1 MDNHAPVD
9 REPTLQDA
17 LSTIARQA
25 IRISHLEAAN
35 EALRKQLEASLQS
48 KGSADP
54 DGNSKSAVD
63 AGTDA
68 QSDASNEI
76 LARLR
81 SQYEELEAKHSLLES
96 AHSEC
101 GPMIEKYQQKL
112 RDAKQRCKEWKA
124 WREKKKQQGQ
134 LHEDAQLDST
144 LKTDS
149 EKNPQPEAP
158 STAEAPTAARESS
171 LVAANGVLN
180 TVATGADVS
189 SDLPS
194 SPPKSS
200 LTSRLPRITSSQST
214 VEETAEQAS
223 TLNGSR
229 VRESGGS
236 DPVVVSARPVK
247 RKAGRTPAIEPPAQR
262 VKIKQEPNS
271 PETALDLRSDDYSS
285 PKGTPQRLNRTETTN
300 LDTVGPCMHT
310 PRRRHFIDQRLR
322 ATSEEAAR
330 AVPRLARAVSSY
342 SDGGLGSDTR
352 TDVKLEPPSN
362 DQHLDFNSVRDAT
375 DKNQQRPNA
384 SLHEDALRPL
394 SVNVPAPSRKAHLST
409 SKPGRKRTG
418 SRGQLALLS
427 EAGDEETSQVTPRL
441 HGEQQDDRRGAT
453 NDDRLDDLLNE
464 RSPEKTPTFLR
475 QPISTT
481 KAKRKAIPSPNLPT
495 PVSALK
501 HFDNTAK
508 SRVSAQPSPNLP
520 TPVSA
525 AKRVS
530 PVQRKSPA
538 KRAVHQGQSPPPIE
552 PEQEPLRIRGLDRL
566 GLEDFRINPN
576 YIGTEHAVADTF
588 RGREQR
594 RNLQVSKKPE
604 LDKAVAMSGGP
615 ALSGKTDAQALLSFL
630 GPNWEDLLGNY
641 RAAQRKDIV
650 AQAHV
655 HCFTTQHGKQRQA
668 FERRKSPPGFWDTD
682 FPTTQ
687 EAAQNRAKAR
697 EMEREQVAERWR
709 DAMRGDGRWIFRDE

>member
-1 MDNHAPVD
+1 MDNHASVD

-17 LSTIARQA
+17 MSTIARQA
-25 IRISHLEAAN
+25 IRISHLEAEN
-35 EALRKQLEASLQS
+35 EALRKQLETALQS
-48 KGSADP
+48 KGSTDP
-54 DGNSKSAVD
+54 NNSSKSAVD

-68 QSDASNEI
+68 QSHASNEI

-81 SQYEELEAKHSLLES
+81 SHYEELEAKHSLLES

-124 WREKKKQQGQ
+124 WREKKKQEGQ

-144 LKTDS
+144 LETETKKGTRPD
-149 EKNPQPEAP
+149 AP
-158 STAEAPTAARESS
+158 STAEAPQSARESS
-171 LVAANGVLN
+171 SVAANGA
-180 TVATGADVS
+180 VATGADVS

-200 LTSRLPRITSSQST
+200 LTGGLPRITSSQST
-214 VEETAEQAS
+214 VEETAEQAG
-223 TLNGSR
+223 TVNGSR
-229 VRESGGS
+229 IRESGDS

-262 VKIKQEPNS
+262 VKIKEEPNS

-285 PKGTPQRLNRTETTN
+285 PKGTPQRLSRTETTN

-322 ATSEEAAR
+322 ATSEEVAR
-330 AVPRLARAVSSY
+330 GVPRLARAVSSY

-352 TDVKLEPPSN
+352 TDVKLEPPLD
-362 DQHLDFNSVRDAT
+362 DQHPDFNSIRDVP
-375 DKNQQRPNA
+375 DNNQQRPSA
-384 SLHEDALRPL
+384 PLHKDALRPL

-409 SKPGRKRTG
+409 SRSGRKRTG
-418 SRGQLALLS
+418 SRGQLAVLS
-427 EAGDEETSQVTPRL
+427 EAGDEETSQVTPQL
-441 HGEQQDDRRGAT
+441 HSEQQSDRRGAT

-464 RSPEKTPTFLR
+464 HSPEKTPTFLR
-475 QPISTT
+475 RPMSTT
-481 KAKRKAIPSPNLPT
+481 NTKGKAIPSPNLPT

-501 HFDNTAK
+501 KLDNTAK
-508 SRVSAQPSPNLP
+508 SRVSGQPSPSLP

-525 AKRVS
+525 AKRTS
-530 PVQRKSPA
+530 PVKGKSPA

-566 GLEDFRINPN
+566 GLEDFRVNPN

-615 ALSGKTDAQALLSFL
+615 ALSGKTDAQALLNFL
-630 GPNWEDLLGNY
+630 GPNWQELLGNY